1 MKRIGKIIVLLTIV
15 FIICLL
21 GFYRRKINQNNEV
34 RNNEDDELIEVN
46 IIDKNNNLS
55 KIYKKPQ
62 EEKYVLVDIIIDHNY
77 YYNVGIRTK
86 GSSIY
91 TYLKRKNLKNYSFK
105 VKLDYINKEQKYK
118 RNDRNIFKYRCI

>member
-62 EEKYVLVDIIIDHNY
+62 EEKYVLVDIIIDLF
-77 YYNVGIRTK
+77 
-86 GSSIY
+86 
-91 TYLKRKNLKNYSFK
+91 YL
-105 VKLDYINKEQKYK
+105 
-118 RNDRNIFKYRCI
+118 